1 MSVENYRWL
10 LTRLPDFK
18 EKKLID
24 SQAEENLRSYCGKM
38 IEELSAAQNVPQKKE
53 SVRAK
58 PKRNINWVPVILMT
72 VSCVLVAGGL
82 ISLIAYNWAFIS
94 RTVKIIAALLIML
107 GTQAAVLVCTLNGK
121 MKKSPVR
128 EGFGLGWAIMFGA
141 VIAFV
146 SQILR
151 LPSNVSAFI
160 FVWAL
165 SSVLVLYAT
174 KSDVVFFFTM
184 ILGTAFIC
192 ATKCYEDS
200 SSLIY
205 LLFAALVPYAFI
217 RKNNVLRW
225 SLVVYAV
232 AMLGFCLDKS
242 VPGLWIVAYTSL
254 FAIFAMSKNK
264 EMSII
269 FSSALGLMLILLCMD
284 YFWTDIGWH
293 FLRKSPSHHLDGSIL
308 DVVLSAGLFIFCIAL
323 ALFKTFV
330 KKERSIRNL
339 VAAVP
344 FVITALYFV
353 YSILPEKIN
362 GYSVAP
368 CVLILM
374 GFIVTAVLALA
385 FRTQVYL
392 AALFLIP
399 FQFILAPLFNPL
411 AFCFCYL
418 VFILA
423 VISIRTRHFK
433 IKVAPVVFRLL
444 RIALLILFLVL
455 TICSI
460 PSGLDEIP
468 NLKQNE
474 YPCMVLYSL
483 VSVFSLLALILS
495 LGEDGLAESI
505 DLIFFPLCGFVLSI
519 LLNHVAKDSLIAP
532 VQCALIALSI
542 LGLYSLQIRKDG
554 TMSTYVFCL
563 VILLFPI
570 ESQVTDAIFLVISMA
585 AWCFCL
591 RSLYGGIA
599 MGVLAAIVGAISL
612 LLTAFMVDINWLFRH
627 HLSVMSVV
635 SFFSV
640 LVLFILSG
648 ILSLVEIV
656 RTKKWINPVLFV
668 HPLLIAVTF
677 CIKPLTLYGPQ
688 NVLSSVCF
696 VLLVLFCI
704 YYLIRASVI
713 SSLAMANCATVFLGI
728 VVMVKFFVED
738 YSLIAKGLVF
748 IALGVGVFL
757 INIFLSRR
765 GKNAKKDSE

>member
-10 LTRLPDFK
+10 LTRLPDFT

-24 SQAEENLRSYCGKM
+24 SQAEENLRLHCSKM
-38 IEELSAAQNVPQKKE
+38 IEDLTAAKNAPREKENVR
-53 SVRAK
+53 VK
-58 PKRNINWVPVILMT
+58 PKRDINWVPVILMI
-72 VSCVLVAGGL
+72 VSCALVAGGL

-107 GTQAAVLVCTLNGK
+107 GTQAAVLVCTFNGR

-128 EGFGLGWAIMFGA
+128 EGLGLGWAIMFGA

-151 LPSNVSAFI
+151 LPSNASAFI
-160 FVWAL
+160 FVWAV
-165 SSVLVLYAT
+165 SSILVLYAT
-174 KSDVVFFFTM
+174 KSDVVFFFTL
-184 ILGTAFIC
+184 ILGTTFVC
-192 ATKCYEDS
+192 ATKHYEDS
-200 SSLIY
+200 PSLIY

-217 RKNNVLRW
+217 RKSNVLQC
-225 SLVVYAV
+225 SLILYA
-232 AMLGFCLDKS
+232 ASMLGFCLDKS

-254 FAIFAMSKNK
+254 FTIFAMSRNK
-264 EMSII
+264 RMSLV
-269 FSSALGLMLILLCMD
+269 FSSALGSMLILLCRN

-293 FLRKSPSHHLDGSIL
+293 FIRTSSPHHPDASVL
-308 DVVLSAGLFIFCIAL
+308 DVVFSAGLFFSCVAL
-323 ALFKTFV
+323 ALFRTLV
-330 KKERSIRNL
+330 KKERDVKNLLAVIPFVMVLLYLICSIFPEKISGHAL
-339 VAAVP
+339 APCVMIFMG
-344 FVITALYFV
+344 FVIT
-353 YSILPEKIN
+353 
-362 GYSVAP
+362 
-368 CVLILM
+368 M
-374 GFIVTAVLALA
+374 VLALVYRNL
-385 FRTQVYL
+385 FYL
-392 AALFLIP
+392 AVLFVIP
-399 FQFILAPLFNPL
+399 LQFILAPVFNPP
-411 AFCFCYL
+411 AFFFCYL
-418 VFILA
+418 IFILS
-423 VISIRTRHFK
+423 VISLRGKHFK
-433 IKVAPVVFRLL
+433 IEVAPVVFRLL

-455 TICSI
+455 TVCSI

-468 NLKQNE
+468 ELNQNE
-474 YPCMVLYSL
+474 YPCMALYSL
-483 VSVFSLLALILS
+483 VSFGSLLALIFS
-495 LGEDGLAESI
+495 LGKDGLVKFL
-505 DLIFFPLCGFVLSI
+505 DLIFFPLCGFVLSL
-519 LLNHVAKDSLIAP
+519 LLNHVAKDYLTAP
-532 VQCALIALSI
+532 VQCVLIFLSV

-554 TMSTYVFCL
+554 IMSPYVFCL
-563 VILLFPI
+563 VILLLPI
-570 ESQVTDAIFLVISMA
+570 ESQATDAVFLVISMA
-585 AWCFCL
+585 AWCLCL
-591 RSLYGGIA
+591 RSLYGGKV
-599 MGVLAAIVGAISL
+599 MGVLSAIVGAISL
-612 LLTAFMVDINWLFRH
+612 LLTAYFLDIKWLFRH

-640 LVLFILSG
+640 LSLFIHSG
-648 ILSLVEIV
+648 ILSAVEIA

-668 HPLLIAVTF
+668 HPLLIAVTL

-757 INIFLSRR
+757 INNFLSRR